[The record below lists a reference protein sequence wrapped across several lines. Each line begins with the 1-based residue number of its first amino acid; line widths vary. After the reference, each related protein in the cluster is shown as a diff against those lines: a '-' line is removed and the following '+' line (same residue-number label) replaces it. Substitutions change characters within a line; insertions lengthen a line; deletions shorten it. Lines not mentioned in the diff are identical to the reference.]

1 MYGILSQIGALF
13 SLKNAWLPHIFFL
26 DTSGTYKDLLCT
38 DSFKP
43 CKNITVFES
52 ITDRKTRVSRD
63 AQNVCAITI
72 VGTAL
77 KKGLVSCDNKAAI
90 SLNGLVSKETMVE
103 NTDHHKMKNILL
115 VS

>member
-1 MYGILSQIGALF
+1 MYGVLSQNEAYL
-13 SLKNAWLPHIFFL
+13 SLKNAWLPHIFFF
-26 DTSGTYKDLLCT
+26 DTNGTYKDLLST

-43 CKNITVFES
+43 RKNNTVFVS

-77 KKGLVSCDNKAAI
+77 KGR
-90 SLNGLVSKETMVE
+90 
-103 NTDHHKMKNILL
+103 
-115 VS
+115 